1 MKHRFLLDENILHH
15 GIKGVDRH
23 DNPDLAATTVLRLI
37 GANCHTIVIN
47 LELLTRYKTQL
58 QKLARERAPVFE
70 PARFV
75 RELLHNS
82 DKRSLEYDD
91 PPELPTGVTVPRKDI
106 HIVRAALVSKPLVVT
121 ADEDLWK
128 SINTQKVLGLTAL
141 TPHEAMPLSKE
152 S

>member
-23 DNPDLAATTVLRLI
+23 DNPDLAATAVLRLI

-47 LELLTRYKTQL
+47 LELLSRYRTQL

-82 DKRSLEYDD
+82 DKRSLEYNE
-91 PPELPTGVTVPRKDI
+91 PPELPSGVTVPPKDA

-121 ADEDLWK
+121 ADEDLWR
-128 SINTQKVLGLTAL
+128 SINTQQELGLTAL
-141 TPHEAMPLSKE
+141 TPPETIPFVE
-152 S
+152 ET

>member
-23 DNPDLAATTVLRLI
+23 NNPDLTATTVVRLI

-47 LELLTRYKTQL
+47 LEILSRYRTQL
-58 QKLARERAPVFE
+58 QRLSREHAPILQ
-70 PARFV
+70 PAWFV
-75 RELLHNS
+75 RELLYNS

-91 PPELPTGVTVPRKDI
+91 PPELPAGVTVPPEDI

-121 ADEDLWK
+121 ADDDLWK
-128 SINTQKVLGLTAL
+128 SINTQKSLGLTAL
-141 TPHEAMPLSKE
+141 TPHEAMPFCKE